1 MQTSGIPKLS
11 GSEGHHPSRTELPLG
26 GQRPEGAWGPAR
38 FHPGHL
44 VMVDIPGTSLDA
56 ASAEFLRRHH
66 VRAICLFRRNLGTED
81 EIRKLTSDLREIMGP
96 SSLIGIDQE
105 GGSTVRAT
113 FLPQAP
119 AAMALG
125 AIGDE
130 ALCEEVGATVARG
143 LRSLGI
149 NWNFAPVLDVNNNP
163 GNPVIAE
170 RSFSEDPDE
179 VARLAAAWMRG
190 SLREGVA
197 CCVKHFPGHG
207 DTATDSHH
215 ALPIVDKSIAELEAL
230 ELRPFRTLAHA
241 HGDTP
246 AAPSVMTAHIVYPQ
260 IDPEHP
266 ATLSRPVL
274 TGLLREN
281 IGYDGVVIT
290 DALMMKAVH
299 DKYGHAVGAVM
310 ALQAGADM
318 PLAQGTLDEQ
328 AATVKAIE
336 QALAEGHLLPGDVKK
351 SEARLVALAAAYP
364 VAPRAYDAAQRAA
377 DDKLMRAAWA
387 RGLTAFDGA
396 GRKAAPPALDTPIR
410 VVTQESVDCDGVSE
424 AGLPAERVA
433 EMFAGFADVQLV
445 RVPDLRDIDAATF
458 PQDGRFNILVSNHRT
473 RFGDGAA
480 SARPDLHVALWK
492 PFQLFDIAAP
502 SLVTWGYC
510 DGALD
515 AVRAWLE
522 GRAQATAKS
531 PVKLSPR
538 AA

>member
-1 MQTSGIPKLS
+1 
-11 GSEGHHPSRTELPLG
+11 
-26 GQRPEGAWGPAR
+26 
-38 FHPGHL
+38 
-44 VMVDIPGTSLDA
+44 MVDIPGTSLDA
-56 ASAEFLRRHH
+56 PTAEFLRRHH

-96 SSLIGIDQE
+96 SCLIGIDQE
-105 GGSTVRAT
+105 GGSTIRAT

-125 AIGDE
+125 AIDDE

-170 RSFSEDPDE
+170 RSFSEDPDA
-179 VARLAAAWMRG
+179 VARLAGAWMRG

-215 ALPIVDKSIAELEAL
+215 ALPTVDKSIAELEAL
-230 ELRPFRTLAHA
+230 ELRPFRALAHA

-246 AAPSVMTAHIVYPQ
+246 AAPAVMTAHIVYPQ

-290 DALMMKAVH
+290 DALFMKAIYE
-299 DKYGHAVGAVM
+299 KYGHALGAVM

-318 PLAQGTLDEQ
+318 PLAQGSLDEQ
-328 AATVKAIE
+328 AAAIRAIE
-336 QALAEGHLLPGDVKK
+336 QALQEGHLLPADVKR
-351 SEARLVALAAAYP
+351 SEARLVELAANYP
-364 VAPRAYDAAQRAA
+364 VSPREYDAAQRAA
-377 DDKLMRAAWA
+377 DDVAMRAAWA

-396 GRKAAPPALDTPIR
+396 GKPARPPSLDTPIR
-410 VVTQESVDCDGVSE
+410 VVTQDSVECDGVSE

-433 EMFAGFADVQLV
+433 DLFAGFTDVQFV
-445 RVPDLRDIDAATF
+445 RMPDLRRIEAATF
-458 PQDGRFNILVSNHRT
+458 AQDGRFNVLVSNHRT
-473 RFGDGAA
+473 RFGESAA
-480 SARPDLHVALWK
+480 TARPDLHLALWN
-492 PFQLFDIAAP
+492 PFQLFDIVAP
-502 SLVTWGYC
+502 SVVTWGYA
-510 DGALD
+510 DGALE
-515 AVRAWLE
+515 AVKAWLE
-522 GRAQATAKS
+522 GRAQATGRS
-531 PVKLSPR
+531 PVNLSPR

>member
-1 MQTSGIPKLS
+1 MSAVP
-11 GSEGHHPSRTELPLG
+11 
-26 GQRPEGAWGPAR
+26 

-56 ASAEFLRRHH
+56 ETAEFLRRHH

-81 EIRKLTSDLREIMGP
+81 EIRKLTADLREVMGP
-96 SSLIGIDQE
+96 NALIGIDQE
-105 GGSTVRAT
+105 GGSTIRAT

-215 ALPIVDKSIAELEAL
+215 ALPTVDKSVAELEAL
-230 ELRPFRTLAHA
+230 ELKPFRALAHA
-241 HGDTP
+241 RGATP

-274 TGLLREN
+274 TGLLRES

-299 DKYGHAVGAVM
+299 DRYGHALGAVM

-318 PLAQGTLDEQ
+318 PLAQGSLAEQ

-336 QALAEGHLLPGDVKK
+336 AALQEGHLLPADVKK

-364 VAPRAYDAAQRAA
+364 VSPRAYDAAQRAA
-377 DDKLMRAAWA
+377 DDAAMRAAWA

-396 GRKAAPPALDTPIR
+396 GRPARPPAAGTPLR
-410 VVTQESVDCDGVSE
+410 VVTQASVECDGVSE

-433 EMFAGFADVQLV
+433 TMFEGFDDVQLV
-445 RVPDLRDIDAATF
+445 RVPDLRHVDAAAF

-473 RFGDGAA
+473 RFADAA
-480 SARPDLHVALWK
+480 ATARPDLHVALWN

-510 DGALD
+510 DGALE

-531 PVKLSPR
+531 PVNLSPR

>member
-1 MQTSGIPKLS
+1 MSAAP
-11 GSEGHHPSRTELPLG
+11 
-26 GQRPEGAWGPAR
+26 
-38 FHPGHL
+38 FFPGHL

-81 EIRKLTSDLREIMGP
+81 EIRRLTADLREVMGP
-96 SSLIGIDQE
+96 HALIGIDQE
-105 GGSTVRAT
+105 GGSTIRAT

-149 NWNFAPVLDVNNNP
+149 NWNFAPVLDINNNP
-163 GNPVIAE
+163 ANPVIAE
-170 RSFSEDPDE
+170 RSFGEDPDA

-215 ALPIVDKSIAELEAL
+215 ALPTVDKSVAELEAL
-230 ELRPFRTLAHA
+230 ELKPFRALAHA

-246 AAPSVMTAHIVYPQ
+246 AAPAVMTAHIVYPQ

-266 ATLSRPVL
+266 ATLSRAVL
-274 TGLLREN
+274 TGLLRER
-281 IGYDGVVIT
+281 IGYNGVVIT

-299 DKYGHAVGAVM
+299 DRYGHALAAVM

-328 AATVKAIE
+328 AATVQAIE
-336 QALAEGHLLPGDVKK
+336 SALRDGHLLPADVKR
-351 SEARLVALAAAYP
+351 SEARLAALAAAYP
-364 VAPRAYDAAQRAA
+364 VSPRAYDAAQRAA
-377 DDKLMRAAWA
+377 DDAAMRAAWA
-387 RGLTAFDGA
+387 RGLTSFDGA
-396 GRKAAPPALDTPIR
+396 GKPARPPSLDTPIR
-410 VVTQESVDCDGVSE
+410 VVTQDAVECDGVSE

-433 EMFAGFADVQLV
+433 EMFAGFVDVQLV
-445 RVPDLRDIDAATF
+445 RVPDLRAVDAASF
-458 PQDGRFNILVSNHRT
+458 PQDGRFNILASNHRT
-473 RFGDGAA
+473 RFGAA
-480 SARPDLHVALWK
+480 AGSARPDLHLALWN
-492 PFQLFDIAAP
+492 PFQLLDIAAP

-522 GRAQATAKS
+522 GRARASAAS
-531 PVKLSPR
+531 PVTLAPR

>member
-1 MQTSGIPKLS
+1 MSAVPVS
-11 GSEGHHPSRTELPLG
+11 
-26 GQRPEGAWGPAR
+26 

-44 VMVDIPGTSLDA
+44 VMVDIPGTSLA
-56 ASAEFLRRHH
+56 AATAEFLRRHH

-81 EIRKLTSDLREIMGP
+81 EIRKLTADLREVMGP
-96 SSLIGIDQE
+96 YSLIGIDQE
-105 GGSTVRAT
+105 GGSTIRAT

-125 AIGDE
+125 AIGDA

-163 GNPVIAE
+163 RNPVIAE
-170 RSFSEDPDE
+170 RSFSEDPLE
-179 VARLAAAWMRG
+179 VARLAGAWMRG

-207 DTATDSHH
+207 DTSVDSHH
-215 ALPIVDKSIAELEAL
+215 ALPTVDKSVAELEAL
-230 ELRPFRTLAHA
+230 ELVPFRALAHA
-241 HGDTP
+241 HADTP

-290 DALMMKAVH
+290 DALFMKAIH
-299 DKYGHAVGAVM
+299 DKYGHALGAVM

-318 PLAQGTLDEQ
+318 PLAQGNLAEQ

-336 QALAEGHLLPGDVKK
+336 AALQEGHLLPADVKR
-351 SEARLVALAAAYP
+351 SEARLVALATAYP
-364 VAPRAYDAAQRAA
+364 VSPRAYDAAQRAA
-377 DDKLMRAAWA
+377 DDLAMRVAWA
-387 RGLTAFDGA
+387 RGLTAFEGA
-396 GRKAAPPALDTPIR
+396 GKPAQPPKRDAPIR
-410 VVTQESVDCDGVSE
+410 VVTQDSVESDGVSE
-424 AGLPAERVA
+424 AGLPAERVEDLFRA
-433 EMFAGFADVQLV
+433 FDDVQFV
-445 RVPDLRDIDAATF
+445 RTSDLRLVDAATF
-458 PQDGRFNILVSNHRT
+458 PQDGRVNILVSNHRT
-473 RFGDGAA
+473 RFGAA
-480 SARPDLHVALWK
+480 AATARPDLHIALWN

-510 DGALD
+510 DGATE

-522 GRAQATAKS
+522 GRAQATASS